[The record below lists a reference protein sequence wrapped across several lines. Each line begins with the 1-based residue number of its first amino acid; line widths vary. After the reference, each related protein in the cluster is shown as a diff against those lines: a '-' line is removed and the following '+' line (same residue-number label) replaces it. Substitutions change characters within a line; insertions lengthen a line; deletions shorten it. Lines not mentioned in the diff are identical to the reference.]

1 MRYIKFFKEIS
12 AEDTSLV
19 GGKNANLGEMYNKLA
34 DVGVPVPNGFAVTA
48 EGYDYFIKFNN
59 LEEKIHNVL
68 KGLDTHNIEDLHKR
82 GEEIRNLIK
91 SGEFPEDLKNEIL
104 GAFQKLKEEYGEDL
118 TVAVRSSA
126 TAEDTE
132 IASFAGQQETYLN
145 VNEKDLLEKIKF
157 CFASLFTDRAIS
169 YREDKGF
176 DHFKVKLSVAVQK
189 MVRSDVGSSG
199 VMFTI
204 DPDNGCPNFIVI
216 NSVFGLGE
224 LIVQG
229 KVIPDEFMVFK
240 SKLPELND
248 RINYPND
255 RPNNILEYKPNE
267 NQKFG
272 PNSGNEFGID
282 SGSEHSFGYNSGN
295 SFGQDL
301 GNNFVFPIISKK
313 LGEKNRKIVYAEEG
327 GVKEVETTEEERKM
341 FSLTDEE
348 ARLLAKYG
356 YLIEKHYGKAMDI
369 EWAKDGIENKLYI
382 VQARPETV
390 HSTKQNVWYEYRLKT
405 KTEPI
410 LKGIAIGSQITAGK
424 VRVIKDVE
432 KIREFQSGEILVTE
446 MTDPDWEPIM
456 KIAKGIITEK
466 GGRTCFAGDTKI
478 LTNKGFMTI
487 EDLVKK
493 YNNEEIKVLSLNPKT
508 LRLKWKKVINGFER
522 EAKVIKINVS
532 QTGRAKNNFLKVTP
546 DHKFLTFKNR
556 QLIEIEIQKIIKN
569 QYGVLSIKRL
579 PASSTLK
586 INHELGYILGAIF
599 TDGHIYLSKTHGEV
613 RFIQKEIPEKLEFI
627 NKLKDYWFKL
637 FNKDLRRYKE
647 NKNVSYIRGRKVK
660 GKATHF
666 RCYSK
671 NLALKLK
678 TYFEKIDKI
687 ILSASKEFV
696 LEFLA
701 GVTDGDGTYSTKD
714 NRINIFVSKEKLLQA
729 IILACLRLNIPFQV
743 SRNRNIYNIQLV
755 ENFEEIFRYTARVKG
770 KPIRIKFG
778 SIFFNAKQLLSD
790 IIEKVNYK
798 GRIKPYVLNNLLIDA
813 DKITKYIIPM
823 IKGSLA
829 NHELTKIIKSDL
841 KMLRVTQE
849 TYEEITKVYNIT
861 VEDNHN
867 YVVFTSKYT
876 PVIVVN
882 CHAAIVARELG
893 IPAIVGVSGALE
905 KLKTG
910 DEITIDNSQ
919 GLEGKIYQGIL
930 EYEVIEHKLEEIPQT
945 KTKVYVNIGEPD
957 EALEKWYLPVKG
969 VGLAREEFI
978 IASEIKIH
986 PNALIDYEN
995 LKKKVESNPNNR
1007 PNKLPESSDR
1017 IDSTRIER
1025 PNNDIY
1031 PNKGPNNLPEYQPNE
1046 NQKFGP
1052 DSGNEFGQNSGRD
1065 ISKIIEKIDE
1075 LTKGY
1080 EDKKQFYID
1089 KLAEGIAKIG
1099 VAFWPNEVIVRF
1111 SDFKTNE
1118 YRNLIGGEIY
1128 EPKEENPMIGWR
1140 GASRYYHPNFRK
1152 AFELEVLAIKKVR
1165 EEMKLKNV
1173 VVMVPFCR
1181 TPEEGREV
1189 VQIIRSII
1197 QDPEL
1202 KIYVMC
1208 EIPSNVLLVDEF
1220 LEIFDGMSIGS
1231 NDLTQLVLGIDRDN
1245 EMLTQIGD
1253 ERNPAVLK
1261 MLEEV
1266 IKKCKEKNKYIGIC
1280 GQAPSDFPE
1289 IVEFLVKNKI
1299 DSISVNPDAV
1309 IKTINLVKEV
1319 EGS

>member
-1 MRYIKFFKEIS
+1 MKYIKFFSEIS
-12 AEDTSLV
+12 AKDTALV

-34 DVGVPVPNGFAVTA
+34 DAGVPVPNGFAVTA
-48 EGYDYFIKFNN
+48 EGYDYFIQFNN

-91 SGEFPEDLKNEIL
+91 GGEFPEDLKNEIL
-104 GAFQKLKEEYGEDL
+104 SAFQKLKEEYGEDL

-126 TAEDTE
+126 TAEDLPG
-132 IASFAGQQETYLN
+132 ASFAGQQETYLN
-145 VNEKDLLEKIKF
+145 VSEKDLLEKIKF

-176 DHFKVKLSVAVQK
+176 DHFKVKLSVGVQK

-204 DPDNGCPNFIVI
+204 DPDNGCPNVIVI

-229 KVIPDEFMVFK
+229 KVVPDEFMVFK
-240 SKLPELND
+240 D
-248 RINYPND
+248 AD
-255 RPNNILEYKPNE
+255 TA
-267 NQKFG
+267 
-272 PNSGNEFGID
+272 
-282 SGSEHSFGYNSGN
+282 
-295 SFGQDL
+295 DL
-301 GNNFVFPIISKK
+301 TQTRQNKISAESASSSAKSAFYSAQSAFPIISKK
-313 LGEKNRKIVYAEEG
+313 LGEKNKKIVYAEDG

-348 ARLLAKYG
+348 VRLLAKYG

-390 HSTKQNVWYEYRLKT
+390 HSTKQNIWHEYRLKT
-405 KTEPI
+405 KAEPI
-410 LKGIAIGSQITAGK
+410 LKGIAIGSQITAGR
-424 VRVIKDVE
+424 VRVIRDVE
-432 KIREFQSGEILVTE
+432 KINEFQAGEILVTE

-466 GGRTCFAGDTKI
+466 GGRTC
-478 LTNKGFMTI
+478 
-487 EDLVKK
+487 
-493 YNNEEIKVLSLNPKT
+493 
-508 LRLKWKKVINGFER
+508 
-522 EAKVIKINVS
+522 
-532 QTGRAKNNFLKVTP
+532 
-546 DHKFLTFKNR
+546 
-556 QLIEIEIQKIIKN
+556 
-569 QYGVLSIKRL
+569 
-579 PASSTLK
+579 
-586 INHELGYILGAIF
+586 
-599 TDGHIYLSKTHGEV
+599 
-613 RFIQKEIPEKLEFI
+613 
-627 NKLKDYWFKL
+627 
-637 FNKDLRRYKE
+637 
-647 NKNVSYIRGRKVK
+647 
-660 GKATHF
+660 
-666 RCYSK
+666 
-671 NLALKLK
+671 
-678 TYFEKIDKI
+678 
-687 ILSASKEFV
+687 
-696 LEFLA
+696 
-701 GVTDGDGTYSTKD
+701 
-714 NRINIFVSKEKLLQA
+714 
-729 IILACLRLNIPFQV
+729 
-743 SRNRNIYNIQLV
+743 
-755 ENFEEIFRYTARVKG
+755 
-770 KPIRIKFG
+770 
-778 SIFFNAKQLLSD
+778 
-790 IIEKVNYK
+790 
-798 GRIKPYVLNNLLIDA
+798 
-813 DKITKYIIPM
+813 
-823 IKGSLA
+823 
-829 NHELTKIIKSDL
+829 
-841 KMLRVTQE
+841 
-849 TYEEITKVYNIT
+849 
-861 VEDNHN
+861 
-867 YVVFTSKYT
+867 
-876 PVIVVN
+876 
-882 CHAAIVARELG
+882 HAAIVSRELG

-986 PNALIDYEN
+986 PNALIDY
-995 LKKKVESNPNNR
+995 P
-1007 PNKLPESSDR
+1007 
-1017 IDSTRIER
+1017 
-1025 PNNDIY
+1025 
-1031 PNKGPNNLPEYQPNE
+1031 NLPQEI
-1046 NQKFGP
+1046 K
-1052 DSGNEFGQNSGRD
+1052 
-1065 ISKIIEKIDE
+1065 EKIDE

-1208 EIPSNVLLVDEF
+1208 EIPSNVLLADEF

-1245 EMLTQIGD
+1245 EILTQIGD

-1266 IKKCKEKNKYIGIC
+1266 IRKCREKNKYIGIC

-1289 IVEFLVKNKI
+1289 MVEFLVKHEI
-1299 DSISVNPDAV
+1299 TSISVNPDVV
-1309 IKTINLVKEV
+1309 IKTINLVKEF
-1319 EGS
+1319 EEKLGSN